1 MSYIERV
8 PKYIDVEKADPI
20 SNAKFVKELND
31 GNIYDQLLKPIDS
44 NPREIYDTFMKI
56 IQQAKDTHLPRKK
69 VKFKKKKHKKSKW
82 MTYGILKSIN
92 KKDKLY
98 KLLLKSDVNSNSHA
112 DLKARFK
119 RYRKTLRSIF
129 KEAKRLYY
137 HRTFLLYQN
146 NVQKTWSVIKETLQ
160 QKKA

>member
-1 MSYIERV
+1 
-8 PKYIDVEKADPI
+8 
-20 SNAKFVKELND
+20 
-31 GNIYDQLLKPIDS
+31 
-44 NPREIYDTFMKI
+44 MKI
-56 IQQAKDTHLPRKK
+56 IQQAKDTHLPKIT

-82 MTYGILKSIN
+82 MTYCILNSIN

-119 RYRKTLRSIF
+119 RYRETLRSII

-146 NVQKTWSVIKETLQ
+146 NVRKTWSVIKETLQ
-160 QKKA
+160 RKKGTKCPVNLFGITV

>member
-1 MSYIERV
+1 
-8 PKYIDVEKADPI
+8 
-20 SNAKFVKELND
+20 
-31 GNIYDQLLKPIDS
+31 
-44 NPREIYDTFMKI
+44 MKI
-56 IQQAKDTHLPRKK
+56 IQQAKDTHLARKT

-82 MTYGILKSIN
+82 MTYGILNSIN

-119 RYRKTLRSIF
+119 RYRETLRSII

-146 NVQKTWSVIKETLQ
+146 NVRKTWSVIKETLQ
-160 QKKA
+160 RKKTTKCPVNLFGIIV

>member
-1 MSYIERV
+1 MSEIKNYYYI
-8 PKYIDVEKADPI
+8 
-20 SNAKFVKELND
+20 
-31 GNIYDQLLKPIDS
+31 
-44 NPREIYDTFMKI
+44 I
-56 IQQAKDTHLPRKK
+56 I
-69 VKFKKKKHKKSKW
+69 
-82 MTYGILKSIN
+82 IIIN

-119 RYRKTLRSIF
+119 RYRETLRSII

-146 NVQKTWSVIKETLQ
+146 NVRKTWSVIKETLQ
-160 QKKA
+160 RKKNTKCPVNLFGIIV

>member
-1 MSYIERV
+1 
-8 PKYIDVEKADPI
+8 
-20 SNAKFVKELND
+20 
-31 GNIYDQLLKPIDS
+31 
-44 NPREIYDTFMKI
+44 
-56 IQQAKDTHLPRKK
+56 
-69 VKFKKKKHKKSKW
+69 
-82 MTYGILKSIN
+82 MTYGILNSIN

-119 RYRKTLRSIF
+119 RYRETLRSII

-146 NVQKTWSVIKETLQ
+146 NVRKTWSVIKETLQ
-160 QKKA
+160 RKKRHEIPGEFVNL